1 MKWTPEEE
9 EAFVKLFATGVSFR
23 VLGAH
28 FGRSSESAYRK
39 AVQMGLGSKPLQGN
53 RSPTWAALVVL
64 CADGKPRTVHELA
77 AATGA
82 ARHTLDQLLRVHEQA
97 GEAHVAIRLRR
108 SGRSIP
114 YWLPFAGKSAP
125 APRPRTNAQN
135 SRRYYRR
142 LKEEDPI
149 TLKLRTDRDTLRR
162 AEKRGTVPRQHKA
175 VRALFGLVETKR

>member
-9 EAFVKLFATGVSFR
+9 AAFAALFATGVSFR

-39 AVQMGLGSKPLQGN
+39 SVQMGLGSKPLQGN
-53 RSPTWAALVVL
+53 RSPTWAAIVAV
-64 CADGKPRTVHELA
+64 CADRVPRTVHQLA

-82 ARHTLDQLLRVHEQA
+82 ARRTIDQLLQRHAEA
-97 GEAHVAIRLRR
+97 GEAHVARR
-108 SGRSIP
+108 ARREGRAIP
-114 YWLPFAGKSAP
+114 FWLPFPGKSVP
-125 APRPRTNAQN
+125 APRRRTAAENCRN
-135 SRRYYRR
+135 YYRR

-149 TLKLRTDRDTLRR
+149 RLKLRTDRNTVRR

-175 VRALFGLVETKR
+175 VRALFGLEVKR